1 MEEADLLCDRIGIM
15 GGGVMQC
22 VDTGANLKKRFGKG
36 YRLTLI
42 LEDKRKENATEAVE
56 ALIREILPQA
66 SKLEKA
72 LGGIV
77 EYEVDRE
84 GMTISDVHEK
94 IEGKKRALGIP
105 DWGLTETTLE
115 EVFMR
120 VTSKEHVRGKAG
132 GGAQYNTEG
141 KLASS
146 EDKRTNAG
154 AEV

>member
-84 GMTISDVHEK
+84 GMTLSDVHEK
-94 IEGKKRALGIP
+94 IEGKKSAGHIRLGI
-105 DWGLTETTLE
+105 DGTTLE

-120 VTSKEHVRGKAG
+120 VTSRSTSG
-132 GGAQYNTEG
+132 
-141 KLASS
+141 
-146 EDKRTNAG
+146 
-154 AEV
+154 